1 MIERLHETPYISVNC
16 SVSFNIPCHVHLCL
30 FGAVNSSK
38 EENLIGSRAACT
50 DVAEAICHT
59 TLKSIKR
66 YLLFVPYSEEE
77 EETKAPLT
85 SCQSVNAETVPE
97 ETNDDSTEAQDTVT
111 GDDTAASDAKTQ
123 NEEHKVSEP
132 KEEQH
137 ISDITEP
144 SQSQEESQPISSPA
158 EPPVE
163 VEKKI
168 TYQKLVKEGRRFNI
182 DLVSKVC
189 IV

>member
-1 MIERLHETPYISVNC
+1 M
-16 SVSFNIPCHVHLCL
+16 
-30 FGAVNSSK
+30 
-38 EENLIGSRAACT
+38 
-50 DVAEAICHT
+50 AEAFCHT

-77 EETKAPLT
+77 EKEEETKGPLT
-85 SCQSVNAETVPE
+85 SCQSVNAETVSE
-97 ETNDDSTEAQDTVT
+97 ETNEDSTEDTDTVT
-111 GDDTAASDAKTQ
+111 GDDATASDAKTQ

-132 KEEQH
+132 MEEQH
-137 ISDITEP
+137 ISDNSEP
-144 SQSQEESQPISSPA
+144 SQSQEEKESQPISSPA
-158 EPPVE
+158 DPPVE

-189 IV
+189 IVSINMILKIVDNEKTIIRNQELLYLMKIN